1 MKNVLKLAVLV
12 LAISMFTG
20 CLGGSDSGPKIFSTT
35 IEGVLRNAT
44 GIAAPSLG
52 SPNMSPADTD
62 ILEDVKKLNVFIGD
76 LEIGT
81 AEVEVDGTFSI
92 DKSFTYDQLKTIK
105 NWW

>member
-1 MKNVLKLAVLV
+1 MKKVLKLAMLV

-52 SPNMSPADTD
+52 SPNMSPTDD

-81 AEVEVDGTFSI
+81 AEVEVGGTFSI
-92 DKSFTYDQLKTIK
+92 DKSFTYD
-105 NWW
+105 